1 RWLSRRLARKE
12 TDYATVR
19 LLTSIVAFPLAW
31 GIETW
36 LVWRW
41 AGLGWAAA
49 FAVSLPLSGAVAYHY
64 WAGLGRLRG
73 RLRFTRLV
81 LTRHHGASRLLAA
94 PEAIIPALERA
105 RGRGRT
111 AWGRRRVPSHEHP
124 PPGGA
129 VLAGARRP
137 RPEPHRHHPHR
148 EPAGGARP
156 APAPR
161 RGRLHRP
168 AARRRGRRAPHGQP
182 PGLG

>member
-41 AGLGWAAA
+41 AGLAWAAA

-64 WAGLGRLRG
+64 WAGLGRLRS

-81 LTRHHGASRLLAA
+81 LTRHQGASRLLAER
-94 PEAIIPALERA
+94 EAILAELGRA
-105 RGRGRT
+105 
-111 AWGRRRVPSHEHP
+111 
-124 PPGGA
+124 PGGYLKA
-129 VLAGARRP
+129 
-137 RPEPHRHHPHR
+137 
-148 EPAGGARP
+148 AGGTFP
-156 APAPR
+156 
-161 RGRLHRP
+161 
-168 AARRRGRRAPHGQP
+168 
-182 PGLG
+182 